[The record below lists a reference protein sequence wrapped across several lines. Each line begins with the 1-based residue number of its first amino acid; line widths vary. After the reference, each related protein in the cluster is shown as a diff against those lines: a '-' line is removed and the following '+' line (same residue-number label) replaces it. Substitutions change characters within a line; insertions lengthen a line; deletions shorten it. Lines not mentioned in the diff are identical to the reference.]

1 MRKLFR
7 AASALF
13 LAVLITLSVTPIAT
27 FAADTTYNV
36 ATSEELIAA
45 ADAINAAGAGNY
57 VINIT
62 ADFTTQGAAFTVA
75 GEKVTVIG
83 NGHTLTMP
91 NSNDTGFSAWNGAEL
106 NLGDGTSS
114 LTLIGG
120 ENNDTQGTVYVIGSA
135 SVCNMYP
142 GVTIKDHKG
151 SNSFGGGVC
160 VSGGKFHMY
169 GGTIENC
176 GIEGGSVCYG
186 GGVAVFGSGA
196 EFIMDGG
203 TIKDC
208 YVYSD
213 YVDDYDPNR
222 CFTAM
227 GGGVFVTAGAE
238 FIMNGGTIE
247 NCKATNFGGGI
258 AEVISYNEQ
267 QSAGMGKI
275 MSKAVINDGEIKG
288 NKASDGAGV
297 FISGY
302 FYNFAAAIGTYYNPG
317 VGNPD
322 GPGLYINGGVIE
334 GNEADGMGGGVLIA
348 MVRPNTANIHNAE
361 IKNNTANDGAG
372 VCNFGYWTK
381 LDIDGCTITGNAADG
396 KGGGV
401 ETVTN
406 SSGGETFIKNTTITG
421 NTSGDRGA
429 GVYYDANSKLTIS
442 GANVI
447 KNNKYNG
454 QDNNLNVLSLAK
466 PVYVGGALT
475 GSEIGLSDPTL
486 WDDGLADN
494 DKTALSTDYLTSGYK
509 ANNAD
514 APENYFTSDHRTWY
528 VDFSDV
534 NADEVKL
541 VRRPHEYLTK
551 TEIEKSYVGM
561 TGYDNAGDP
570 VTTQDKLA
578 EDVVVTIT
586 PYKSFNREIGKN
598 AADIPAFDPNEY
610 TISVGDGTDKVEVTF
625 PDFKG
630 AAYGIGDYWYK
641 VVETAGSTAGVKY
654 DENEYYLHLVVTAD
668 DEVDETNI
676 GVSQVTIHKTAPND
690 DGSYTNDAADKVAGP
705 ENEYGAGELKIKKE
719 LTGNLADKN
728 KTFEVTVTF
737 TAPTGKTVTG
747 PITYGASES
756 IPANWTGAKS
766 VTVTLGAGDEVTFSN
781 IPDGVT
787 YKVVE
792 KDYSADEYDIPEY
805 KFDNESESGDTVAT
819 GSAWAENFASGT
831 VGDSSDTVTIKNN
844 KDATLDV
851 GVIIDNAP
859 FIIIAV
865 IALTAAALIFFRRKK
880 EIED

>member
-1 MRKLFR
+1 MRELFR

-27 FAADTTYNV
+27 FAADATYNV
-36 ATSEELIAA
+36 STAAELTAA
-45 ADAINAAGAGNY
+45 ASAINGAGAGDY
-57 VINIT
+57 VINLT
-62 ADFTTQGAAFTVA
+62 ADFSASGAAFSGA
-75 GEKVTVIG
+75 GVNVTVVG
-83 NGHTLTMP
+83 NGHTITQ
-91 NSNDTGFSAWNGAEL
+91 SGGEQFFTVSNGATL
-106 NLGDGTSS
+106 NLGDGTSA
-114 LTLIGG
+114 LTVVGITK
-120 ENNDTQGTVYVIGSA
+120 NDCPGIVYISGSA
-135 SVCNMYP
+135 SVCNMYDN
-142 GVTIKDHKG
+142 VTLKDHKG
-151 SNSFGGGVC
+151 SNYFGGGVT
-160 VSGGKFHMY
+160 VESGTFNMY

-176 GIEGGSVCYG
+176 GIDGGSVCYG
-186 GGVAVFGSGA
+186 GGVAVFNNGA
-196 EFIMDGG
+196 FNMSGG

-208 YVYSD
+208 YATTTYNANKWQTPAS
-213 YVDDYDPNR
+213 
-222 CFTAM
+222 A
-227 GGGVFVTAGAE
+227 GGGVFVCGST
-238 FIMNGGTIE
+238 FNMTGGTIE
-247 NCKATNFGGGI
+247 NCSVTTDGGGVAIVTSLESVYDNGNQYGYLDSKFTMTDGTITGCDALVGGGI
-258 AEVISYNEQ
+258 FVGGGYVDYYAIC
-267 QSAGMGKI
+267 A
-275 MSKAVINDGEIKG
+275 ATP
-288 NKASDGAGV
+288 ASSGQMADPGIY
-297 FISGY
+297 ISGGTVS
-302 FYNFAAAIGTYYNPG
+302 NNDAA
-317 VGNPD
+317 
-322 GPGLYINGGVIE
+322 NGGGIFL
-334 GNEADGMGGGVLIA
+334 NWI
-348 MVRPNTANIHNAE
+348 RPNRPVQIHNAS
-361 IKNNTANDGAG
+361 ITGNTAGEGAG
-372 VCNFGYWTK
+372 IDVMSYWTQA
-381 LDIDGCTITGNAADG
+381 DIDGCTISGNAADG
-396 KGGGV
+396 NGGGIALMG
-401 ETVTN
+401 N
-406 SSGGETFIKNTTITG
+406 GSGNGTTLKNTTIEN
-421 NTSGDRGA
+421 NTSTDRGA
-429 GVYYDANSKLTIS
+429 GVYYDASSKLTIS
-442 GANVI
+442 GADI
-447 KNNKYNG
+447 IQNNTYDGKL
-454 QDNNLNVLSLAK
+454 NNLNVLSYDK
-466 PVYVGGALT
+466 PVYVGGSLT
-475 GSEIGLSDPTL
+475 GSTIGLSDPAL
-486 WDDGLADN
+486 WGNGLADE
-494 DKTALSTDYLTSGYK
+494 DPAAESEHYLFSGYK
-509 ANNAD
+509 ANNAEDPD
-514 APENYFTSDHRTWY
+514 AFFTSDHNTWKA
-528 VDFSDV
+528 DFSDV
-534 NADEVKL
+534 NPDEVRL
-541 VRRPHEYLTK
+541 VRVPHEYLTK

-578 EDVVVTIT
+578 EDVVVTVT

-598 AADIPAFDPNEY
+598 SDDIPAFDPNEY

-819 GSAWAENFASGT
+819 GSAWEENFASGT
-831 VGDSSDTVTIKNN
+831 VGDFSDTVTIKNN